1 MLGHEDRVVAVGGL
15 PAVVARLGRRQALRD
30 DLRGVSPHRLRTAQL
45 SRGPLAPAQVEP
57 PPERSRARAVDP
69 VIDLGGVGHSPRLGT
84 ARWADNEAKTGRV
97 SARPR
102 TSSARRRD
110 DEELEQPHVFLGQL
124 EQGRSRTRSAR
135 APITAR
141 YRNLGPEPM
150 SGIARRAA
158 LWPLRSSG
166 SGSRDSVAEIRYTL
180 SRAMH
185 ERCGHADDPAAA
197 AQLLGRFRCLPEY

>member
-1 MLGHEDRVVAVGGL
+1 MPLRDAMPRLQAAAAAGRGGVLGHEDRVVAVGGL

-45 SRGPLAPAQVEP
+45 GRGPLAPAQVEP

-69 VIDLGGVGHSPRLGT
+69 VIDLGGVGHAPRLGT
-84 ARWADNEAKTGRV
+84 ARWADDEAKTGRV
-97 SARPR
+97 SARLR

-150 SGIARRAA
+150 PGIARRAA
-158 LWPLRSSG
+158 LWHLRSCKSG
-166 SGSRDSVAEIRYTL
+166 AIGL
-180 SRAMH
+180 LK
-185 ERCGHADDPAAA
+185 DPRLTAA
-197 AQLLGRFRCLPEY
+197 